1 MQEAAFNQLSYGV
14 DGPEIMRP
22 GCGFYLL
29 RRASIGST
37 TWRLQGIPL
46 SLVWGP
52 WLRWILT
59 GNSEGS

>member
-37 TWRLQGIPL
+37 TWRLPGYTAL
-46 SLVWGP
+46 ACMGSLVA
-52 WLRWILT
+52 LDSYRQ
-59 GNSEGS
+59 